1 MNLEETEAGSETKP
15 PQTPRNTRPLNLRRL
30 SLEIASTLGGTTLNF
45 GTTSEEGSKDGDN
58 QRGSTADAFLI
69 DSAIRKLSSKV
80 QLPLGGVE
88 EEDEEDAEDEGEKV
102 AEAWWL
108 SRGAHLLLQQTPLLL
123 QLRLLR
129 MLSLPR

>member
-1 MNLEETEAGSETKP
+1 MNLEETEAGSEAKQ

-45 GTTSEEGSKDGDN
+45 GTTSEDGGKVIKDGDN
-58 QRGSTADAFLI
+58 QRGSTADAYLI
-69 DSAIRKLSSKV
+69 DTAIRKLSSKV

-88 EEDEEDAEDEGEKV
+88 EEDAEDEGKKV

-108 SRGAHLLLQQTPLLL
+108 SLATC
-123 QLRLLR
+123 